1 MRWGAAAARPR
12 PPEPPPIT
20 HPPPPI
26 PRQPALP
33 TQVKEKGDNR
43 RRAGERRGEGC
54 GNPCIQHGRE
64 GKEEGEKIRGE
75 IRETAARPTGD
86 APHLVEA
93 VLAVGFRLY
102 LHLHHHRVRP
112 GHIAQ
117 HGWGRPAPPPR
128 AHRAAA
134 AAVTGGEGRCGC
146 GLRLAAHTRTPLQRT
161 HCPRS
166 AASAPSLYTLC
177 LPPARYL
184 RTNRE
189 ALLAAAG
196 RSAANQRR
204 RPRENGCG

>member
-1 MRWGAAAARPR
+1 MGGCSSEAEASGAPSH
-12 PPEPPPIT
+12 
-20 HPPPPI
+20 HPPPLPI

-75 IRETAARPTGD
+75 IRETAARPTED

-146 GLRLAAHTRTPLQRT
+146 GLRLAAHTRTQLQRT